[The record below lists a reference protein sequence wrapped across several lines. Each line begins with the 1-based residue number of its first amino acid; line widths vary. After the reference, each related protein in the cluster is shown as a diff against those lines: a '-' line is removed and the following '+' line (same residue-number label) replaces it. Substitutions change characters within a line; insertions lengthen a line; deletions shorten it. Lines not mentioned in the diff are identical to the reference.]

1 MKTSFVKTGFA
12 KAGLA
17 IVAGL
22 ALTAQA
28 APVLAQPLNGFMKID
43 GVRGE
48 SVDPA
53 HKRWNAITGI
63 SRLPTGCAGQEGGG
77 SLSVRVVK
85 MPDVKTLPM
94 LGGMD
99 GAVVRFDMIDPNG
112 EVLKISLEEV
122 LVSNTFSG
130 SGPLPIK
137 IGFTTEDGAPDDGSD
152 IITMNFKRVNWER
165 PGCTPQTIAA
175 R

>member
-1 MKTSFVKTGFA
+1 MKTVLAKTG
-12 KAGLA
+12 LA
-17 IVAGL
+17 LIAGL

-28 APVLAQPLNGFMKID
+28 APALAQPLDGFMKID

-48 SVDPA
+48 STDPG

-63 SRLPTGCAGQEGGG
+63 SRLPTGCRGDEGGG

-85 MPDVKTLPM
+85 MPDTKTLPM
-94 LGGMD
+94 LGGLD
-99 GAVVRFDMIDPNG
+99 GAIVRFDMVDPNG
-112 EVLKISLEEV
+112 EVLKITLEEV

-152 IITMNFKRVNWER
+152 IITLNFARVKWER
-165 PGCTPQTIAA
+165 PDCAPRAIAT